1 MKRHMELLMG
11 ILLLAVVF
19 AFTGPFPV
27 WEMAGKQT
35 NGIPV
40 ENGREQEA
48 ENRGESGNSGDTQT
62 VVVLD
67 AGHGGSDPGKIG
79 VSGTK
84 EKDINRS
91 ITCKTKALL
100 EKNGITV
107 ILTRETDQGLSD
119 ASAKNK
125 KLSDLE
131 ERCRIINESGAAFA
145 VSIHQNSYSDPS
157 VRGSQVFY
165 YKSSAE
171 GKKLAEALQTV
182 FNDTISREKNRRIK
196 ENTSYYLLIHVKCP
210 IVIAEC
216 GFLSNPD
223 EEQKLSDEAYQD
235 QVAEALAKGILEY
248 LGEAAGE

>member
-1 MKRHMELLMG
+1 MKRHMEILMG
-11 ILLLAVVF
+11 ILLLLAVF

-27 WEMAGKQT
+27 WEMTGKQT
-35 NGIPV
+35 NGVPV
-40 ENGREQEA
+40 ENGREQA
-48 ENRGESGNSGDTQT
+48 ENRGESQK

-84 EKDINRS
+84 EKDINLS
-91 ITCKTKALL
+91 VTYKTKELL
-100 EKNGITV
+100 EQNGITV
-107 ILTRETDQGLSD
+107 VLTRTEDQGLSD

-131 ERCRIINESGAAFA
+131 QRCRIINESGAAFA

-157 VRGSQVFY
+157 VRGAQVFY

-171 GKKLAEALQTV
+171 GEKLAEALQTV
-182 FNDTISREKNRRIK
+182 FNETISREKNRQIK

-223 EEQKLSDEAYQD
+223 EEQKLSGDTYQA

-248 LGEAAGE
+248 LGE

>member
-11 ILLLAVVF
+11 ILLLLAVF
-19 AFTGPFPV
+19 TFTGPFPV
-27 WEMAGKQT
+27 WEMAEKQT

-40 ENGREQEA
+40 ENGREQKA
-48 ENRGESGNSGDTQT
+48 ENRGEIGNSRASQT

-100 EKNGITV
+100 EKNGISV

-165 YKSSAE
+165 YKGSAE